1 MGDNLSWPGGRQSHS
16 VGSAALSCSVPCKCG
31 SWEFRDLVL
40 CSGLVA
46 IEKHCPERYRSGK
59 CGRGACVG
67 RNLMVFRDGE
77 HMATVAFK
85 SYNARA
91 LRSALQESG
100 LAAHEVD
107 LLMRLAS

>member
-1 MGDNLSWPGGRQSHS
+1 
-16 VGSAALSCSVPCKCG
+16 
-31 SWEFRDLVL
+31 
-40 CSGLVA
+40 
-46 IEKHCPERYRSGK
+46 
-59 CGRGACVG
+59 
-67 RNLMVFRDGE
+67 MVFRDGE